1 MDDYFLFLF
10 LSCFEFY
17 SLFFLRNL
25 FKFLCKNGGMDC
37 SSNVFVEK
45 KISEIDV
52 SSDVKV
58 RILGTVVSKVDDSIF
73 VDDGTGTVQV
83 AVSHDM
89 ALNVSESQL
98 VRVFGRLR
106 LSGDGFDLYGEIIQN
121 MSELN
126 MKQYNQV
133 MEYYNVMD

>member
-1 MDDYFLFLF
+1 M
-10 LSCFEFY
+10 
-17 SLFFLRNL
+17 RKV
-25 FKFLCKNGGMDC
+25 FKFLCENGGMDH

-45 KISEIDV
+45 KINEIDT

-106 LSGDGFDLYGEIIQN
+106 LSGGGFDLYGEIIQN
-121 MSELN
+121 MSKLN

-133 MEYYNVMD
+133 MEYYTVMG